1 MNLNSKDELKLVF
14 EDSRIECMFKTFCRK
29 RSLLVLSHLK
39 KHTKLRYKELSK
51 NLGNVSSSRLSS
63 LLKQL
68 AKEGWINRDV
78 YGEIPP
84 VSTEYSL
91 TKKGNKLLD
100 VIIPL
105 CNLIIEEKDTNVT
118 KRN

>member
-1 MNLNSKDELKLVF
+1 
-14 EDSRIECMFKTFCRK
+14 
-29 RSLLVLSHLK
+29 
-39 KHTKLRYKELSK
+39 
-51 NLGNVSSSRLSS
+51 
-63 LLKQL
+63 L

-91 TKKGNKLLD
+91 TRKGNKLLD

-105 CNLIIEEKDTNVT
+105 CNLIIEEKDTNFT
-118 KRN
+118 KQN

>member
-1 MNLNSKDELKLVF
+1 MNLNSKDELALVF
-14 EDSRIECMFKTFCRK
+14 EDSRIDCLFKTFCRK
-29 RSLLVLSHLK
+29 RSLLVLSHLQ

-51 NLGNVSSSRLSS
+51 KLGNVSPSNLSS

-91 TKKGNKLLD
+91 TKKGKKLLD
-100 VIIPL
+100 VIVPL
-105 CNLIIEEKDTNVT
+105 CNFIIEENDTNFT
-118 KRN
+118 KQN

>member
-1 MNLNSKDELKLVF
+1 MNLNSKDELALVF
-14 EDSRIECMFKTFCRK
+14 EDNRIECLFKTFSRK
-29 RSLLVLSHLK
+29 RSLLVLSHLQ

-51 NLGNVSSSRLSS
+51 KLGNVSPSNLSS

-91 TKKGNKLLD
+91 TRKGNKLLD

-105 CNLIIEEKDTNVT
+105 CNLIIEEKDTNFT
-118 KRN
+118 KQN

>member
-14 EDSRIECMFKTFCRK
+14 EDNRIKCLFKTFCRK
-29 RSLLVLSHLK
+29 RSLLVLSHLQ

-51 NLGNVSSSRLSS
+51 KLDNVSSSNLSS

-68 AKEGWINRDV
+68 TKERWINRDV

-84 VSTEYSL
+84 VSNEYSL
-91 TKKGNKLLD
+91 TRKGNKLLD
-100 VIIPL
+100 AVIPL
-105 CNLIIEEKDTNVT
+105 CNLIIDEKDTNFT
-118 KRN
+118 KQN

>member
-1 MNLNSKDELKLVF
+1 MNLKSKDELTLVF
-14 EDSRIECMFKTFCRK
+14 EDSRIDCLFKTFCRK
-29 RSLLVLSHLK
+29 RSLLVLSHLQ

-51 NLGNVSSSRLSS
+51 KLGNVSPSNLSS

-68 AKEGWINRDV
+68 AKEGWINRYV

-91 TKKGNKLLD
+91 TKKGNELLD
-100 VIIPL
+100 AIIPL
-105 CNLIIEEKDTNVT
+105 CNLIIDEKDTNFT
-118 KRN
+118 KQN